1 MNPKMSITDAAQILK
16 LENQS
21 VIKRLKSNNLDFEKS
36 KNRVYF
42 GYKTARA
49 LFNCFDNTLVPKKS
63 MVIATQIV
71 KGGTGK
77 TALTLNLAV
86 RFSLLGKKIAIIDLD
101 QQSNLTAHC
110 NVDAENLP
118 VMIDI
123 IEGESEITKSMVEV
137 YEGLHLLPS
146 RIDNAVL
153 DDTILFKSLP
163 LDKVY
168 KKQIDLLKPYYD
180 VIFIDC
186 PPALGRSVG
195 AVALSSDLIL
205 CPVSPDK
212 QCLTGLKL
220 LDDGLYELEKR
231 NLGSKT
237 NYKIIFNKY
246 DGRTNAS
253 RKILAILFDTPN
265 YREHMLKTYIRLNQE
280 FVNHCIKSTSI
291 YDSLQP
297 SPAKDDIDCLAQEL
311 IDTFPQL
318 QLQISEVNL
327 KEKVLCDAES

>member
-1 MNPKMSITDAAQILK
+1 MTATDAAQLLK

-21 VIKRLKSNNLDFEKS
+21 VVKRLKSKNLEFKKS

-42 GYKTARA
+42 GHKTSRE
-49 LFNCFDNTLVPKKS
+49 LFGVSTNNCY
-63 MVIATQIV
+63 VIATQIV

-77 TALTLNLAV
+77 TALTLNLAT
-86 RFSLLGKKIAIIDLD
+86 RFNLLGMKVAMIDLD
-101 QQSNLTAHC
+101 QQSNLTTHC
-110 NVDAENLP
+110 DIDAEKLP

-123 IEGESEITKSMVEV
+123 IEGEAKITKSMVEV
-137 YEGLHLLPS
+137 CDGLHLLPS

-168 KKQIDLLKPYYD
+168 KKQIELLKPHYD

-212 QCLTGLKL
+212 QCLTGVKL
-220 LDDGLYELEKR
+220 LDDGLEELEKR
-231 NLGSKT
+231 NLGPKAD
-237 NYKIIFNKY
+237 YKIVFNKY

-253 RKILAILFDTPN
+253 RKLLSILFESPN

-280 FVNHCIKSTSI
+280 FVNYCIKSTSI

-311 IDTFPQL
+311 IDIIPEL
-318 QLQISEVNL
+318 QTSKVSSNSKEEV
-327 KEKVLCDAES
+327 AA

>member
-42 GYKTARA
+42 GYKTAKA
-49 LFNCFDNTLVPKKS
+49 LFNSFDNTLIPKKS

-123 IEGESEITKSMVEV
+123 IEGESEITKSMIEV
-137 YEGLHLLPS
+137 CDGLHLLPS

-231 NLGSKT
+231 NLGP
-237 NYKIIFNKY
+237 
-246 DGRTNAS
+246 R
-253 RKILAILFDTPN
+253 RKL
-265 YREHMLKTYIRLNQE
+265 
-280 FVNHCIKSTSI
+280 
-291 YDSLQP
+291 DSLY
-297 SPAKDDIDCLAQEL
+297 
-311 IDTFPQL
+311 
-318 QLQISEVNL
+318 
-327 KEKVLCDAES
+327 EK

>member
-1 MNPKMSITDAAQILK
+1 MNPKMSVTDAAQILK

-42 GYKTARA
+42 GHKTARA
-49 LFNCFDNTLVPKKS
+49 LFNTSNNAPQKKC

-86 RFSLLGKKIAIIDLD
+86 RFSLLGKKVAIIDLD
-101 QQSNLTAHC
+101 QQSNLTTHC
-110 NVDAENLP
+110 DIDADNLP
-118 VMIDI
+118 IMIDI

-137 YEGLHLLPS
+137 CEGLHLLPS

-168 KKQIDLLKPYYD
+168 KTQIALLKPYYD

-220 LDDGLYELEKR
+220 LDNGLEELEKR
-231 NLGSKT
+231 NLGPKA

-253 RKILAILFDTPN
+253 RKILSVLFETPH

-280 FVNHCIKSTSI
+280 FVNYCIKATSI

-318 QLQISEVNL
+318 QLQISDISI
-327 KEKVLCDAES
+327 KEKVLCYAQG

>member
-1 MNPKMSITDAAQILK
+1 MNPKMTATDAAQILK

-21 VIKRLKSNNLDFEKS
+21 IIKKLKSNNLSFEKS

-42 GYKTARA
+42 GHKTTKA
-49 LFNCFDNTLVPKKS
+49 LFNNINNTNKKRC
-63 MVIATQIV
+63 VIIATQIV

-77 TALTLNLAV
+77 TAITLNLAV
-86 RFSLLGKKIAIIDLD
+86 RFSLLGKNVAMIDLD
-101 QQSNLTAHC
+101 QQSNLTTHC
-110 NVDAENLP
+110 NIDADNLP

-123 IEGESEITKSMVEV
+123 IDGESEIIKSMVEIC
-137 YEGLHLLPS
+137 EGLHLLPS

-168 KKQIDLLKPYYD
+168 KSQLDLLTPYYD
-180 VIFIDC
+180 IIFIDC

-195 AVALSSDLIL
+195 AIALSSDLII

-212 QCLTGLKL
+212 QCLTGIKL
-220 LDDGLYELEKR
+220 LDNGLKELEKR
-231 NLGSKT
+231 KLGPKT

-253 RKILAILFDTPN
+253 RKILSILFETPN

-280 FVNHCIKSTSI
+280 FVNNYIKSTSI

-297 SPAKDDIDCLAQEL
+297 SIAKDDIDCLAQEL
-311 IDTFPQL
+311 IDAFPQL
-318 QLQISEVNL
+318 QLQTPATNIQREG
-327 KEKVLCDAES
+327 AT

>member
-1 MNPKMSITDAAQILK
+1 MNPKMTVTDAAQILK

-21 VIKRLKSNNLDFEKS
+21 VVKRLKSKNLEFYKS

-42 GYKTARA
+42 GHKTARE
-49 LFNCFDNTLVPKKS
+49 LFNTTSNGCT
-63 MVIATQIV
+63 VIATQIV

-77 TALTLNLAV
+77 TALTLNLAT
-86 RFSLLGKKIAIIDLD
+86 RFCLLGKRVAMIDLD
-101 QQSNLTAHC
+101 QQSNLTTHC
-110 NVDAENLP
+110 NIDAENLP
-118 VMIDI
+118 IMIDI
-123 IEGESEITKSMVEV
+123 IEGEAKITKCMVEV
-137 YEGLHLLPS
+137 CDGLHLLPS

-153 DDTILFKSLP
+153 DDTLLFKSLP

-168 KKQIDLLKPYYD
+168 KKQIELLKPHYD
-180 VIFIDC
+180 IIFIDC

-220 LDDGLYELEKR
+220 LDNGLEELEKR
-231 NLGSKT
+231 NLGPKT
-237 NYKIIFNKY
+237 DYKIVFNKH

-253 RKILAILFDTPN
+253 RKLLSILFETPF
-265 YREHMLKTYIRLNQE
+265 YREHMLKTYIRLSQE
-280 FVNHCIKSTSI
+280 FVNFCIKSTSI
-291 YDSLQP
+291 YDSIQP

-311 IDTFPQL
+311 IDILPNL
-318 QLQISEVNL
+318 QPDKNL
-327 KEKVLCDAES
+327 EKEEIAA

>member
-1 MNPKMSITDAAQILK
+1 MYPKMSVTDAAQILK

-21 VIKRLKSNNLDFEKS
+21 VIKRLKSNNLNFEKS

-42 GYKTARA
+42 GHKTAKA
-49 LFNCFDNTLVPKKS
+49 LFNSCNNSSFTKKC

-86 RFSLLGKKIAIIDLD
+86 RFSLLGKKVAIIDLD

-110 NVDAENLP
+110 DIDADNLP
-118 VMIDI
+118 IMIDI
-123 IEGESEITKSMVEV
+123 IEGESEIAKSMIEV
-137 YEGLHLLPS
+137 CEGLHLLPS

-231 NLGSKT
+231 NLGPKT

-253 RKILAILFDTPN
+253 RKILSILFETPH

-280 FVNHCIKSTSI
+280 FVNYCIKSTSI

-297 SPAKDDIDCLAQEL
+297 SSAKDDIDCLAQEL
-311 IDTFPQL
+311 IDIFPQL
-318 QLQISEVNL
+318 QLQTSEFDL
-327 KEKVLCDAES
+327 KEKVPCDADS

>member
-1 MNPKMSITDAAQILK
+1 MRFSPA
-16 LENQS
+16 
-21 VIKRLKSNNLDFEKS
+21 LDFFIFS
-36 KNRVYF
+36 Q
-42 GYKTARA
+42 T
-49 LFNCFDNTLVPKKS
+49 T
-63 MVIATQIV
+63 VIATQIV

-77 TALTLNLAV
+77 TALTLHLAI
-86 RFSLLGKKIAIIDLD
+86 RFSLLGRKVAIIDLD
-101 QQSNLTAHC
+101 QQSNLTTHC
-110 NVDAENLP
+110 NIDAESLP

-123 IEGESEITKSMVEV
+123 IEGASEITKSMIEV
-137 YEGLHLLPS
+137 CEGLHLLPS

-163 LDKVY
+163 LDRVY
-168 KKQIDLLKPYYD
+168 KKQIDLLKPHYD
-180 VIFIDC
+180 LILIDC

-220 LDDGLYELEKR
+220 LDDGLVELEKR
-231 NLGSKT
+231 NLGPKA

-253 RKILAILFDTPN
+253 RKLLSILFETPH

-280 FVNHCIKSTSI
+280 FVNYCIKSSSM

-311 IDTFPQL
+311 IDILPEL
-318 QLQISEVNL
+318 QVPTIEHNL
-327 KEKVLCDAES
+327 KEKVLSNA

>member
-1 MNPKMSITDAAQILK
+1 MSISDAAQILK

-21 VIKRLKSNNLDFEKS
+21 VVKRLKSNNLEFEKS
-36 KNRVYF
+36 KNRMFF
-42 GYKTARA
+42 GHNTARA
-49 LFNCFDNTLVPKKS
+49 LFNVSHNKCT
-63 MVIATQIV
+63 VIATQIV

-77 TALTLNLAV
+77 TALTLNLAI
-86 RFSLLGKKIAIIDLD
+86 RFSLLGKRVAIIDLD
-101 QQSNLTAHC
+101 QQSNLTTHC
-110 NVDAENLP
+110 DIDAENLP

-137 YEGLHLLPS
+137 CEGLYLLPS

-168 KKQIDLLKPYYD
+168 KKQIDLLKPHYD
-180 VIFIDC
+180 LIFIDC

-220 LDDGLYELEKR
+220 LDNGLVELEKR
-231 NLGSKT
+231 NLGPKA

-253 RKILAILFDTPN
+253 RKLLSILFEIPH

-280 FVNHCIKSTSI
+280 FVNYCLKSSSI
-291 YDSLQP
+291 YDSLKP

-311 IDTFPQL
+311 IDILPEL
-318 QLQISEVNL
+318 QFQNIENNL
-327 KEKVLCDAES
+327 KEKVLSNA

>member
-1 MNPKMSITDAAQILK
+1 MSVTDAAQILK

-21 VIKRLKSNNLDFEKS
+21 VIKRLKANNLDFEKS

-42 GYKTARA
+42 GHKTARA
-49 LFNCFDNTLVPKKS
+49 LFNTSNNTPQKKC

-86 RFSLLGKKIAIIDLD
+86 RFSLLGKKVAIIDLD
-101 QQSNLTAHC
+101 QQSNLTTHC
-110 NVDAENLP
+110 DIDADNLP
-118 VMIDI
+118 IMIDI

-137 YEGLHLLPS
+137 CEGLHLLPS

-168 KKQIDLLKPYYD
+168 KTQIDLLKPYYD

-220 LDDGLYELEKR
+220 LDNGLEELEKR
-231 NLGSKT
+231 NLGPKA

-253 RKILAILFDTPN
+253 RKILSILFETPH

-280 FVNHCIKSTSI
+280 FVNYCIKATSI

-318 QLQISEVNL
+318 QLQISDIEVWPRFDP
-327 KEKVLCDAES
+327 KGIKCFC

>member
-1 MNPKMSITDAAQILK
+1 MNPKMSISDAAQILK

-21 VIKRLKSNNLDFEKS
+21 VVKRLKSNNLEFEKS
-36 KNRVYF
+36 KNRMFF
-42 GYKTARA
+42 GHKTARA
-49 LFNCFDNTLVPKKS
+49 LFNVSHKKCT
-63 MVIATQIV
+63 VIATQIV

-77 TALTLNLAV
+77 TALTLNLAI
-86 RFSLLGKKIAIIDLD
+86 RFSLLGKRIAIIDLD
-101 QQSNLTAHC
+101 QQSNLTTHC
-110 NVDAENLP
+110 DIDAENLP

-137 YEGLHLLPS
+137 CDGLHLLPS

-163 LDKVY
+163 LDRVY
-168 KKQIDLLKPYYD
+168 KKQIDLLKPHYD
-180 VIFIDC
+180 LIFIDC

-195 AVALSSDLIL
+195 AAALSSDLLL

-220 LDDGLYELEKR
+220 LDDGLIALEKR
-231 NLGSKT
+231 NLGPKV
-237 NYKIIFNKY
+237 NYKIVFNKY

-253 RKILAILFDTPN
+253 RKLLSILFETPY

-280 FVNHCIKSTSI
+280 FVNYCIKSASI

-297 SPAKDDIDCLAQEL
+297 SSAKDDIDCLAQEL
-311 IDTFPQL
+311 IDILPEL
-318 QLQISEVNL
+318 QFQTVESNL
-327 KEKVLCDAES
+327 KEKVLSNA

>member
-1 MNPKMSITDAAQILK
+1 
-16 LENQS
+16 
-21 VIKRLKSNNLDFEKS
+21 
-36 KNRVYF
+36 
-42 GYKTARA
+42 
-49 LFNCFDNTLVPKKS
+49 
-63 MVIATQIV
+63 
-71 KGGTGK
+71 
-77 TALTLNLAV
+77 
-86 RFSLLGKKIAIIDLD
+86 
-101 QQSNLTAHC
+101 
-110 NVDAENLP
+110 
-118 VMIDI
+118 
-123 IEGESEITKSMVEV
+123 MVEV
-137 YEGLHLLPS
+137 CEGLHLLPS

-168 KKQIDLLKPYYD
+168 KTQIDLLKPYYD

-220 LDDGLYELEKR
+220 LDNGLEELEKR
-231 NLGSKT
+231 NLGPKA

-253 RKILAILFDTPN
+253 RKILSILFETPH

-280 FVNHCIKSTSI
+280 FVNYCIKATSI

-318 QLQISEVNL
+318 QLQISDISI
-327 KEKVLCDAES
+327 KEKVLCYAQG